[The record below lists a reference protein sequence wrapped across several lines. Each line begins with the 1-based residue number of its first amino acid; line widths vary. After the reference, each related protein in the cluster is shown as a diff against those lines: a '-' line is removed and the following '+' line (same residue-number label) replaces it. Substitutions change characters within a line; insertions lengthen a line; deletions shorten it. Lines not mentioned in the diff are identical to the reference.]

1 MIPKNVDYKNL
12 LISKNEMQNFLF
24 NLDYLS
30 FLKNKGS
37 YVQES
42 QVTGNATDAKAEV
55 AKAQSL
61 LDNLWIYLNPHWME
75 KIQFK
80 ALYDFM
86 ALMMA
91 HATKMKEQDL
101 TVKLVKSLIAYYK
114 SLSIN
119 LNIPKISEEN

>member
-37 YVQES
+37 YVTES

-55 AKAQSL
+55 DKAQSL
-61 LDNLWIYLNPHWME
+61 LDNLWIYLNPHDTE

-86 ALMMA
+86 LLMMS

-101 TVKLVKSLIAYYK
+101 TVKITESMIAYY
-114 SLSIN
+114 
-119 LNIPKISEEN
+119 